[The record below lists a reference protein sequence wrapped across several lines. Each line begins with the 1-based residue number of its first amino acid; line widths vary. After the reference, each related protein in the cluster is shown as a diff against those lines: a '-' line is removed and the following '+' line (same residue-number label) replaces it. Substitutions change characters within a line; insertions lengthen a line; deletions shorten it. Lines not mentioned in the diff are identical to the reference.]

1 MTCTPST
8 KNYPLRPEQ
17 RLESSSPF
25 LQTPVVTF
33 LRTLVARTLSA
44 PNAIPAR
51 GSLPSS
57 PRLARCHFPVF
68 VLFLGVAG
76 WNLLA
81 WWWPGKVAGGAKWSE
96 TAFLLLAALT
106 SLLSLARRLPL
117 QNVAALSLVISVIS
131 AAVLAI
137 SSLSGIPF
145 GPCTYSELLGGKLFD
160 VLPWSLPVVWLVVLI
175 NARGVARLILRPWR
189 KTPAYGLWIIGI
201 TAALAVWFDLAL
213 EPVAVYVKE
222 YWVWRSAKSIPAWYT
237 APWINSLG
245 WLVTALAI
253 LAFATPWFI
262 VKQPVKSTVDWH
274 PLMVW
279 LTLNSWLA
287 AGNALHQLRPAA
299 VISLAG
305 GAIVAWLAARGAR
318 W

>member
-17 RLESSSPF
+17 RLESASPF

-44 PNAIPAR
+44 PNANPAR
-51 GSLPSS
+51 GSLPPS
-57 PRLARCHFPVF
+57 PWLARCHLPVF

-81 WWWPGKVAGGAKWSE
+81 WWWPGKVAGSAKSSE
-96 TAFLLLAALT
+96 AALLLLAAVT
-106 SLLSLARRLPL
+106 SLLALARRLPL
-117 QNVAALSLVISVIS
+117 QNVAAVSLVICVASG
-131 AAVLAI
+131 AVLAI

-160 VLPWSLPVVWLVVLI
+160 LLPWSLPLVWLVVLI

-189 KTPAYGLWIIGI
+189 KTPAYGLWIIGL
-201 TAALAVWFDLAL
+201 TAALAVWFDFAL
-213 EPVAVYVKE
+213 EPFAVYVKD
-222 YWVWRSAKSIPAWYT
+222 YWLWRAAKSIPAWYT
-237 APWINSLG
+237 APWVNSLG
-245 WLVTALAI
+245 WLVTSLAI

-262 VKQPVKSTVDWH
+262 VKQPVKSTADWH
-274 PLMVW
+274 PLVVW
-279 LTLNSWLA
+279 LTLNLWLA
-287 AGNALHQLRPAA
+287 VGNAVHHLWPAA
-299 VISLAG
+299 AIGLAG
-305 GAIVAWLAARGAR
+305 AAATAWLAARGAR